1 MDIINKLAE
10 ENIEARPIW
19 KPMHMH
25 PLFEGHDFISA
36 SENNVSEDIFS
47 RGLCLPS
54 DIKMT
59 EAEQDKIIEI
69 VKSFFN

>member
-1 MDIINKLAE
+1 MDILKELDTKVNA
-10 ENIEARPIW
+10 EARPIW

-25 PLFEGHDFISA
+25 PLFEGYDFISA
-36 SENNVSEDIFS
+36 KDENVCEDIFS

-59 EAEQDKIIEI
+59 EEEQERVIETI
-69 VKSFFN
+69 RKMF